1 MNYVLTEKDNPITYY
16 LNFRDF
22 SSSKGIETR
31 ENLRE
36 IREEEWKV
44 IGDRLVHPNPNSNLW
59 QEDFATG
66 VLLQGFFALWSNK
79 PEDVMLYEIRD
90 VTLPKRDTFEAG
102 AVFANR
108 ILRDDKEFLPFV
120 TEHKG
125 EGIIKRLVEIP
136 VEARKF

>member
-1 MNYVLTEKDNPITYY
+1 
-16 LNFRDF
+16 
-22 SSSKGIETR
+22 
-31 ENLRE
+31 
-36 IREEEWKV
+36 
-44 IGDRLVHPNPNSNLW
+44 
-59 QEDFATG
+59 
-66 VLLQGFFALWSNK
+66 
-79 PEDVMLYEIRD
+79 MLYEIRD